1 MTNRSR
7 NHLSSKYVVF
17 AIEMY
22 RCGAMRFTLMTIMF
36 DLSLILQLFLQH
48 AVITFD
54 AIFMFARLLIFLRAK
69 LKQNTISNVI
79 SSFCQL

>member
-48 AVITFD
+48 AVITIRCDIYVCSPFN
-54 AIFMFARLLIFLRAK
+54 L
-69 LKQNTISNVI
+69 
-79 SSFCQL
+79 SSCQFETKYNFKCN

>member
-36 DLSLILQLFLQH
+36 DLSLILQLFC
-48 AVITFD
+48 
-54 AIFMFARLLIFLRAK
+54 
-69 LKQNTISNVI
+69 NT
-79 SSFCQL
+79 L